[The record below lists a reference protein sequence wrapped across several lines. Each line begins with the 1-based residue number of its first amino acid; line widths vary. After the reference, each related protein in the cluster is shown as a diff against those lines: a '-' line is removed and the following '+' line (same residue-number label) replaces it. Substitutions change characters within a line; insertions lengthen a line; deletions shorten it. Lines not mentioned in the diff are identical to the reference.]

1 MTKDDSGDN
10 LLDHA
15 RCEIFLVHPDV
26 ADGVASEIPSP
37 GSLVKCPI
45 LAQLLAVSLQCSLH
59 GRIKCAQKSKPVSL
73 SQ

>member
-37 GSLVKCPI
+37 GSLVKCPHI
-45 LAQLLAVSLQCSLH
+45 GSAARRLSQCSLH